1 MAIDFYKIRS
11 TSKGQRDSFEEL
23 SCQLFYREFCNKYSS
38 YERYRGD
45 GGDGGVEA
53 IFRKNEEYEIGI
65 QAKYWENKEF
75 DSIHLYF

>member
-23 SCQLFYREFCNKYSS
+23 SCQLFYREFCNGYSS

-45 GGDGGVEA
+45 GGDGGVPSMP
-53 IFRKNEEYEIGI
+53 I
-65 QAKYWENKEF
+65 
-75 DSIHLYF
+75 